1 MLPKLTVSAVG
12 LMLLFFVSGCKESA
26 PNNAKIS
33 KETRMVMDVHS
44 FSRPWEVRVTHLHL
58 ILKADFSIK
67 MLQGAAILSL
77 ERQPGKD
84 TLFLD
89 SKDLAISSVMDALNG
104 QPLKWSFMPEDSILG
119 KGIRI
124 ALAEKTKEVTV
135 YYSTSPKA
143 EAIQWL
149 EPGQTAGGQEPFLFT
164 QGEAILTRSWIP
176 LQDSPEVRITYSAD
190 IECPPQLMAV
200 MSAENDT
207 VKDPKGKYRFS
218 MQQPVSPYLIALAIG
233 DLQFKPLGSR
243 TGVFAEPAT
252 LQSAVYEFAETE
264 KMVDAAEKLYGPYAW
279 DRYDILVLPPSFP
292 FGGMENPRLTFATP
306 TILAGDRS
314 LTSLIAHEL
323 AHSWSGNLVT
333 NATWN
338 DFWLNEGFTVYF
350 ERRIME
356 LLYGKDYSDMLACLG
371 YSDLNATM
379 DEMGRDS
386 ADTQLKLDL
395 KGRNPD
401 DGMNDIAYE
410 KGYFMLRTM
419 EDAMGREAFDAYLT
433 SYFDNFKF
441 TTLNTESWLEYTE
454 KNWPEKAAKPFSSL
468 NLKEWIYKPNLP
480 ANCPKPVSERFAN
493 VDKAAEMWITTHKT
507 ADLSTKG
514 WTTHEYLRFIEKIAP
529 GVNVENMKDLDEAF
543 KFSQTGNSE
552 IAAVWFVAAAKHNYK
567 PAFEP
572 MEKFLI
578 KTGRRKFILPIYKT
592 LNANPLQKER
602 ATEIYKKARTG
613 YHFVARNTLDA
624 LLGIS

>member
-1 MLPKLTVSAVG
+1 MA
-12 LMLLFFVSGCKESA
+12 LLCLWGCKEST
-26 PNNAKIS
+26 PNIAKIRQ
-33 KETRMVMDVHS
+33 ENPLVMDVHS
-44 FSRPWEVRVTHLHL
+44 FSRPWEVRVTHLHI

-77 ERQPGKD
+77 ERKEGKD
-84 TLFLD
+84 TLYLD
-89 SKDLAISSVMDALNG
+89 SKDLSISSVLDALTG
-104 QPLKWSFMPEDSILG
+104 QPLKWEFLAEDTILG
-119 KGIRI
+119 KGVKI
-124 ALAEKTKEVTV
+124 ALGEKTKEVTV

-149 EPGQTAGGQEPFLFT
+149 EPNQTAGGKEPFLFT

-176 LQDSPEVRITYSAD
+176 LQDSPEARITYSAD

-207 VKDPKGKYRFS
+207 LKDRKGKYRFS
-218 MQQPVSPYLIALAIG
+218 MQEPVSPYLIALAIG
-233 DLQFKPLGSR
+233 DLEFKPLGKR
-243 TGVFAEPAT
+243 TGVYAEPAT
-252 LQSAVYEFAETE
+252 LQSAAYEFAETE

-279 DRYDILVLPPSFP
+279 ERYDILVLPPSFP

-356 LLYGKDYSDMLACLG
+356 SIYGKDYADMLACLG

-379 DEMGRDS
+379 DNLGRDS
-386 ADTQLKLDL
+386 SDTQLKLEL

-410 KGYFMLRTM
+410 KGYFMLRMM
-419 EDAMGREAFDAYLT
+419 EDAIGREAFDNYLKAY
-433 SYFDNFKF
+433 FEHFKF
-441 TTLNTESWLEYTE
+441 STLDTEAWLAYTE
-454 KNWPEKAAKPFSSL
+454 KEWPKNAKQAFSAL
-468 NLKEWIYKPNLP
+468 NFKEWIYKPGLP
-480 ANCPKPVSERFAN
+480 NNCPTPKSVRFEN
-493 VDKAAEMWITTHKT
+493 VDKAAEMWINTHKT

-514 WTTHEYLRFIEKIAP
+514 WTTHEFLRFTERIESGI
-529 GVNVENMKDLDEAF
+529 NVENMKSLDAAF
-543 KFSQTGNSE
+543 GFSKTGNAE
-552 IAAVWFVAAAKHNYK
+552 IAAIWFVAAAKHNYK

-572 MEKFLI
+572 MEKFLV
-578 KTGRRKFILPIYKT
+578 KTGRRKFILPIYKA
-592 LNANPLQKER
+592 LNANPLQKQR
-602 ATEIYKKARTG
+602 ATDIYKKARNG
-613 YHFVARNTLDA
+613 YHFVAKNTLDG
-624 LLGIS
+624 LLGVS